1 MKSLAFVYYA
11 PNDVR
16 TETKEIRGG
25 HDNLVVKVRS
35 CGRCGSDKTIF
46 SKGHPKVDPHAPIV
60 LGHELSAEIVKVGSD
75 VKNLRRGIG
84 YKEGETLSP
93 EYLDF
98 KEGERITVQSRIAR
112 YNNGLMLIQEPIT
125 ILSFYIDAGYSQYM
139 RIPKELIQSGSVLR
153 VPENASDEDA
163 LLVEPAA
170 CALESIFSSPHPVGV
185 DKEGRHMYR
194 SGIQQMGFTAIIG
207 SGTVGLMYARLA
219 RIEGAK
225 KVFVFV
231 RSAEKEKMVH
241 NILGSEAVCYN
252 MDGKSQPEIVE
263 ETKRLTDGHLFDD
276 VISACSDTDAQKLM
290 LELFT
295 HEGYAVGA
303 VFGGAH
309 AIADSANLDNLHY
322 RMAKAIGTSGCSTR
336 TMETVIQWLK
346 TGKLKLEGFCSKRRW
361 TFRDS
366 PSEFFTA
373 RDGGLKPVLDPW
385 G

>member
-16 TETKEIRGG
+16 TETKEIKGRR
-25 HDNLVVKVRS
+25 DDLVVKVRS
-35 CGRCGSDKTIF
+35 CGRCGTDKTIF
-46 SKGHPKVDPHAPIV
+46 EKGHPKVDPHAPII
-60 LGHELSAEIVKVGSD
+60 LGHELSAEIVEVGSN

-112 YNNGLMLIQEPIT
+112 YKNGLMLIQEPIT

-153 VPENASDEDA
+153 IPKNASDEDA
-163 LLVEPAA
+163 LLIEPAA

-185 DKEGRHMYR
+185 NKEGRHTYK
-194 SGIQQMGFTAIIG
+194 SGIQRMGYTAIIG
-207 SGTVGLMYARLA
+207 SGTVGLMYARFA
-219 RIEGAK
+219 KIEGAK

-231 RSAEKEKMVH
+231 RSAKKEKLVH
-241 NILGSEAVCYN
+241 DILGSEATCYN
-252 MDGKSQPEIVE
+252 MDEKSQSEIVE
-263 ETKRLTDGHLFDD
+263 ETKSLTDGHLFDD

-295 HEGYAVGA
+295 QEGYAVGA

-336 TMETVIQWLK
+336 TMETVIQWLAS
-346 TGKLKLEGFCSKRRW
+346 GKLKLEGFCSKRKW